1 MAAKKMKTLNIGKP
15 IEILRGAEKPMVDGH
30 LMTVGD
36 LLMQVIP
43 MLPDRGDYMRIWRL
57 GQDMDRAICDGEK
70 AFELSELDYEMLKK
84 AVIRSDDGRQTW
96 AKANLAIA
104 FEE

>member
-1 MAAKKMKTLNIGKP
+1 MTAKKLKALNIGKP
-15 IEILRGAEKPMVDGH
+15 IEILRGAEPPMVDGH

-57 GQDMDRAICDGEK
+57 GQDMDRAISSGEK
-70 AFELSELDYEMLKK
+70 SFELSELDYTMLKK
-84 AVIRSDDGRQTW
+84 AVIRDDDGRATW
-96 AKANLAIA
+96 AKANLQIA
-104 FEE
+104 FED

>member
-1 MAAKKMKTLNIGKP
+1 MAAKKMKILNIGKP
-15 IEILRGAEKPMVDGH
+15 IEILRGAAPPLIGGR

-43 MLPDRGDYMRIWRL
+43 MLPDRGDYMRLWRL
-57 GQDMDRAICDGEK
+57 GQDMDRAIGECEK
-70 AFELSELDYEMLKK
+70 TFELSDLDYEMLKK
-84 AVIRSDDGRQTW
+84 NVLRPDDGRETW
-96 AKANLAIA
+96 AKANLTIA

>member
-1 MAAKKMKTLNIGKP
+1 MAAKKTKTLNIGKQ

-30 LMTVGD
+30 LMTIGD

-43 MLPDRGDYMRIWRL
+43 MLPDRGDYMRLWRL
-57 GQDMDRAICDGEK
+57 GQDMDRAISNGEK
-70 AFELSELDYEMLKK
+70 SFELSELDYTMLKK

-96 AKANLAIA
+96 AKANLSIA